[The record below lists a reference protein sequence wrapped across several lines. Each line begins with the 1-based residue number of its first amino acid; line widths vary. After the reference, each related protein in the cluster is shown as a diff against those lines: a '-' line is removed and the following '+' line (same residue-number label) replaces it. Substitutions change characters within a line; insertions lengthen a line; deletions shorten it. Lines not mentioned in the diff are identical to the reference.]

1 MTLKKRIAFCF
12 DLDGTLTREEI
23 LPQIAKK
30 AGIYEEIDLLTKIT
44 LQGLITF
51 DKSFKLRVKLL
62 STVGIDDVKET
73 VSRIPIDVNLQQFV
87 QENQEN
93 CFVVTGNLDVWV
105 GDFVQEKYGCRMFS
119 SVAQYEGDKLL
130 GIQHII
136 SKHEAIIELRK
147 QFDYIVAIGDGMND
161 CSMFEIADKG
171 IAFGGVHEPV
181 TSLIKMSDYVC
192 YDSVGLVGL
201 LTSINQMEL

>member
-1 MTLKKRIAFCF
+1 MNSKKRIAFCF
-12 DLDGTLTREEI
+12 DLDGTLTCEEI

-62 STVGIDDVKET
+62 STVGIQDVKET
-73 VSRIPIDVNLQQFV
+73 VSKISIDTDLQCFV
-87 QENQEN
+87 QENQGN

-105 GDFVQEKYGCRMFS
+105 ADFVKEKYGCRLFS
-119 SVAQYEGDKLL
+119 SIAKYEGDQLL
-130 GIQHII
+130 GIEHII
-136 SKHEAIIELRK
+136 SKDEAIKTLRNE
-147 QFDYIVAIGDGMND
+147 FDYIVAIGDGMND

-181 TSLIKMSDYVC
+181 ATLIKMSDYVC
-192 YDSVGLVGL
+192 YDGVGLAGL
-201 LTSINQMEL
+201 LNSLNQMEL

>member
-1 MTLKKRIAFCF
+1 MTSKKRIAFCF
-12 DLDGTLTREEI
+12 DLDGTLTKEEI

-62 STVGIDDVKET
+62 STVGISDVKET
-73 VSRIPIDVNLQQFV
+73 VSKISIDSHLQQFV
-87 QENQEN
+87 QQNQEN

-105 GDFVQEKYGCRMFS
+105 GEFVKEKYGCKMYS
-119 SVAQYEGDKLL
+119 SVAQFEEDTLQ
-130 GIQHII
+130 GITHII
-136 SKHEAIIELRK
+136 SKHEAVLALREH
-147 QFDYIVAIGDGMND
+147 FDYIVAIGDGMND
-161 CSMFEIADKG
+161 CSMFEVADKG

-192 YDSVGLVGL
+192 YDSKGLVGL
-201 LTSINQMEL
+201 LDSLNRMEL